1 MSGPTQL
8 KRINAGKYN
17 RRISIYQ
24 VTVIKDAQGFQSKQ
38 RELILQP
45 YAAVKT
51 TRGFTLIKND
61 TDFEKAFTN
70 FTIRYP
76 QTPINRDM
84 EIDFRG
90 KTYSIQYLNNIDEA
104 NVELEIQAKLV
115 DH

>member
-1 MSGPTQL
+1 MSKT
-8 KRINAGKYN
+8 INAGKYN

-24 VTVIKDAQGFQSKQ
+24 TTVVKDSQGFQNKQ
-38 RELILQP
+38 RTLVLQP

-76 QTPINRDM
+76 QNTPINRDM

-90 KTYSIQYLNNIDEA
+90 KTYTIQYLNNIDEA
-104 NVELEIQAKLV
+104 NVELEMQCKEV
-115 DH
+115 TH